1 MAIPERA
8 RWRLEQ
14 RLEQRR
20 RERWAGLR
28 DLKVRYR
35 GDYAY
40 VTGTDPEGPLPL
52 CRLAWTGSADD
63 WGFACW
69 LASSDRYE
77 NSVLPTGSLTGTPED
92 ALDCV
97 CGLYLNDPSAWSDR
111 LPKPEP
117 VHART
122 SAEHH

>member
-1 MAIPERA
+1 VVIPERA
-8 RWRLEQ
+8 RRRLEQ
-14 RLEQRR
+14 RLELRR
-20 RERWAGLR
+20 RERWTALH

-40 VTGTDPEGPLPL
+40 VTGADPDGPLPL
-52 CRLAWTGSADD
+52 CRLAWTGSPDN

-77 NSVLPTGSLTGTPED
+77 ESVLPTGSFTGTPED

-97 CGLYLNDPSAWSDR
+97 CGLYLNDPSAWADR
-111 LPKPEP
+111 PPE
-117 VHART
+117 A
-122 SAEHH
+122 